1 MKKLLTLLAL
11 LYSSAV
17 FAASNCAIAD
27 FSMTIP
33 AYTSIQPL
41 TSTVLTA
48 NLRDDYVTNP
58 LHVKYKV
65 VTNIPE
71 NTLYL
76 TTKSLVDGS
85 YEHSM
90 FEHGGRGYIALT
102 SITNQASLQNLT
114 EAKYNLK
121 APNVLVLP
129 IINVTGADNRIKR
142 DKYEI
147 SIKNGVYYIDLNV
160 GVAPP
165 IRGNKNGVYQA
176 TVYLTESE
184 I

>member
-1 MKKLLTLLAL
+1 MRKLLTLLVL
-11 LYSSAV
+11 LCSNIV
-17 FAASNCAIAD
+17 FAASNCATTD
-27 FSMTIP
+27 FSITIP

-41 TSTVLTA
+41 TSTILTA
-48 NLRDDYVTNP
+48 NLRNDYVTNP

-65 VTNIPE
+65 VTNVPE

-76 TTKSLVDGS
+76 TTKSLADGG

-90 FEHGGRGYIALT
+90 FEYGGREYIALT
-102 SITNQASLQNLT
+102 SVFNQASLQNLT

-121 APNVLVLP
+121 APNVLILP
-129 IINVTGADNRIKR
+129 VVSVTGAEHKFRR

-147 SIKNGVYYIDLNV
+147 YIKNGIYYIDMNV
-160 GVAPP
+160 GLVAP
-165 IRGNKNGVYQA
+165 IRGNKDGMYQA
-176 TVYLTESE
+176 TVYLTETE